1 MRAYGKAVRSWL
13 PTIVVAVS
21 VTAWFLGTQRWLTWD
36 AGVRYLGEGDV
47 LSYQVMAEAAPKLP
61 SVTLG
66 SAYTARF
73 PVHYAIGLLAR
84 LTPLTV
90 HETYGVG
97 VAVCI
102 GAIAWTAWLIL
113 GELAV
118 PRPWRAVAV
127 SLLCLDPY
135 SFRYYVMAP
144 GMVADLVFVT
154 GLGLSILALLRRRP
168 GLLLVGAVIASAA
181 RQTALVALPVM
192 ALWMLLEGRGK
203 PRQPRWR
210 LVAAVVAVLPVVVWA
225 MVSVV
230 VHPFTKPFGPR
241 IPQDTILPL
250 LQQLPQSLPG
260 LGTHVLRVAIPFVL
274 PLVVLGVVTV
284 RDWRRGPRKRLHFW
298 GLMALSAAIVIQPLG
313 IGDTFPGFAYN
324 EPRLSAIGLL
334 PFVLALG
341 VRLSTIRFRLTPGW
355 GTVVATAIA
364 LASLH
369 HVYTTVGPK
378 SLAQFLVI
386 QLVAAAAVAVCLWQA
401 LTAERADDDERG
413 TPGRGSGKEAARE
426 RPQEPSALVER
437 DGQEDDLVA
446 VRGGPS

>member
-1 MRAYGKAVRSWL
+1 
-13 PTIVVAVS
+13 
-21 VTAWFLGTQRWLTWD
+21 
-36 AGVRYLGEGDV
+36 
-47 LSYQVMAEAAPKLP
+47 
-61 SVTLG
+61 
-66 SAYTARF
+66 
-73 PVHYAIGLLAR
+73 
-84 LTPLTV
+84 
-90 HETYGVG
+90 
-97 VAVCI
+97 
-102 GAIAWTAWLIL
+102 
-113 GELAV
+113 
-118 PRPWRAVAV
+118 
-127 SLLCLDPY
+127 
-135 SFRYYVMAP
+135 
-144 GMVADLVFVT
+144 
-154 GLGLSILALLRRRP
+154 
-168 GLLLVGAVIASAA
+168 
-181 RQTALVALPVM
+181 
-192 ALWMLLEGRGK
+192 
-203 PRQPRWR
+203 
-210 LVAAVVAVLPVVVWA
+210 
-225 MVSVV
+225 VV
-230 VHPFTKPFGPR
+230 VHPCTKPFGPR